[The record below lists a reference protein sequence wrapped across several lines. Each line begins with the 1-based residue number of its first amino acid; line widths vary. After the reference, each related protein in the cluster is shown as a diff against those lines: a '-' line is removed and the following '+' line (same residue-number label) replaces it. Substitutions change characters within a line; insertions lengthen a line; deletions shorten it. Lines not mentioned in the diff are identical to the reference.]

1 MARQSPHPLLPKTFG
16 QKLFELREK
25 NHFTQQQVGDRI
37 RVSRSLI
44 SKWELDEIAPN
55 IEWVR
60 VLSKMFGVGL
70 NYWE

>member
-1 MARQSPHPLLPKTFG
+1 MLKQPHPLQEKTFG
-16 QKLFELREK
+16 QKLRALRDKE
-25 NHFTQQQVGDRI
+25 NFTQRQVADRI
-37 RVSRSLI
+37 RVSRELI

-60 VLSKMFGVGL
+60 ALSKMFGVSL